1 MDGNTVLRNTLSMIG
16 RVGEHHPFLR
26 PLNAA
31 MALAFFSKTDLVL
44 DRPAIR
50 DLAANIDGI
59 WESFSDISDCAI
71 LEFLNPFLLRVILQL
86 FADLQSLKIFLEF

>member
-1 MDGNTVLRNTLSMIG
+1 MNREREMDGNTVLRNTLSMIG

-71 LEFLNPFLLRVILQL
+71 LEFLNPFCC
-86 FADLQSLKIFLEF
+86 E